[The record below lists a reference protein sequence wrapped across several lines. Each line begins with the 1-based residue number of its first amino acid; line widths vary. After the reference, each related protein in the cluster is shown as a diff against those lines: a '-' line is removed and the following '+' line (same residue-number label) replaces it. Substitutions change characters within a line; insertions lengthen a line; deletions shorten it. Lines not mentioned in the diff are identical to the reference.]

1 MAGSSGLTK
10 QQAEI
15 AVQTILDS
23 VVEALQSGEKVELR
37 GFGSFHLRERKPR
50 QGRNPKTS
58 EEVQIPA
65 KRVVYFRLGRELRKL
80 INS

>member
-23 VVEALQSGEKVELR
+23 VVEALQSGDKVELR
-37 GFGSFHLRERKPR
+37 GFGSFRLRERKPR
-50 QGRNPKTS
+50 QGRNPKTN

>member
-23 VVEALQSGEKVELR
+23 IVEALQSGDKLELR
-37 GFGSFHLRERKPR
+37 GFGSFRLRERKPR

-58 EEVQIPA
+58 EEGQIPA